1 MQTNI
6 LFRAYGVGALMVDGR
21 GAVITEKQ
29 LQTIKDFETRL
40 REGGKLTE
48 NQKDELKRL
57 KEKRDAP
64 FELSDTAK
72 QFIDDTWLFDKKGF
86 FKNIKSPYIDK
97 GIFGEEV
104 GIDLLTELDG
114 NFYAKNTERKTKGN
128 LTGHCDI
135 ITKIDSKIIIQDV
148 KCCWDP
154 KTFKNAE
161 FTKLYEWQGRTY
173 MDLYD
178 ADEFWLRYVLI
189 DCPPHLVQREKDRL
203 WSQYYD
209 QSMSMEEAQSLE
221 ERMKPMFEQIERN
234 LVYSSNSNYTLEER
248 VKTYKITR
256 DDVVFK
262 QLLDRIPDALKY
274 YNSIKLNDVV
284 FK

>member
-6 LFRAYGVGALMVDGR
+6 LFRASGVGALMVDGR
-21 GAVITEKQ
+21 GAVITENQ

-40 REGGKLTE
+40 REGGKLTDK
-48 NQKDELKRL
+48 QKDELKRL

-72 QFIDDTWLFDKKGF
+72 QFIDDTWLWNEKGF
-86 FKNIKSPYIDK
+86 FKKIKSPYIDK

-135 ITKIDSKIIIQDV
+135 NTKIDSKKIIQDV
-148 KCCWDP
+148 KCCWDA

-161 FTKLYEWQGRTY
+161 WTKLYEWQGRTY
-173 MDLYD
+173 LDLYD

-189 DCPPHLVQREKDRL
+189 DCPPHLVQREKERL
-203 WSQYYD
+203 WRQYYD
-209 QSMSMEEAQSLE
+209 ESMSMEEAQRLE
-221 ERMKPMFEQIERN
+221 EMMKPMFEQIERN